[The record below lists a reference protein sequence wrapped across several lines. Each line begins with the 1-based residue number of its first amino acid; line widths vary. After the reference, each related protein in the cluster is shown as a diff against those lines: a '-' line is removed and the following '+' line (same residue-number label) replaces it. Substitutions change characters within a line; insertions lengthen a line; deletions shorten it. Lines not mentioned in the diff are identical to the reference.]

1 MTTPVAKRRSLF
13 PLLGL
18 ALAAVLLL
26 TSQASAATV
35 PTLALSPQY
44 KALVAYVAKLGSLQT
59 QPTSAAQKA
68 AYEAQLTAKH
78 AAAVN
83 KSTALFSRGKKKAKI
98 ESQERFKTGTAK
110 VRQLEAG
117 ELADLRAEY
126 DQRLDNAEAGYG
138 KKIDTVEAEFDA
150 RIAKRDKEIQRLRV
164 QKAKSSNLAKKDII
178 QGQIAAQIKAIGDEK
193 KRERDN
199 LNKAKDL
206 YTEEK
211 AAINKAK
218 AAATADI
225 REANQTAI
233 EKVRARSTRA
243 YNNKVAVLQLRRT
256 NQLLDL
262 EAKLTEGRS
271 YTAVMPIVG

>member
-1 MTTPVAKRRSLF
+1 VTTSVAKRRSVF
-13 PLLGL
+13 PLAVL
-18 ALAAVLLL
+18 ALATALLL
-26 TSQASAATV
+26 APRAGATTV
-35 PTLALSPQY
+35 PTLASSPQY
-44 KALVAYVAKLGSLQT
+44 KALVTYVAKLRGLQA

-68 AYEAQLTAKH
+68 SYEAELTAKH

-98 ESQERFKTGTAK
+98 ESQDRFKTGTAK
-110 VRQLEAG
+110 VRQLEAD

-138 KKIDTVEAEFDA
+138 KKIDAVEAEFDA

-164 QKAKSSNLAKKDII
+164 QKAKSSNLAKKNTI
-178 QGQIAAQIKAIGDEK
+178 QAQIAAQIKAIGDEK
-193 KRERDN
+193 KRERDA
-199 LNKAKDL
+199 LAKAKDL
-206 YTEEK
+206 YAEEK
-211 AAINKAK
+211 AVIDKAK
-218 AAATADI
+218 TAATTDI